1 MSIENL
7 LSRLSKVKSTSRGR
21 WMCQCPAHDDRSPS
35 MHIKLE
41 DDGKILINCKAGC
54 GAEDILGAIGM
65 EFADLMP
72 EQATHQRQKPR
83 KQILYATEALE
94 LIRFEAQII
103 MACAFQLKRNEAL
116 TTSDMDR
123 AQKAMQVINKCLEA
137 TA

>member
-1 MSIENL
+1 MSIERLLGNL
-7 LSRLSKVKSTSRGR
+7 HKVKSTGRGR
-21 WMCQCPAHDDRSPS
+21 WMCSCPAHQDKSPS

-72 EQATHQRQKPR
+72 EQPTHQRQKPR
-83 KQILYATEALE
+83 KQILYASEALE

-103 MACAFQLKRNEAL
+103 LASGYAMRNNTL
-116 TTSDMDR
+116 TNIDLLRTE
-123 AQKAMQVINKCLEA
+123 KAMQTINKCLEL
-137 TA
+137 TQ